1 MQLEVSGVSRTESHV
16 GVQADDELEA
26 RQRHDVAP
34 DKTRKVIRNID

>member
-16 GVQADDELEA
+16 GVQADELEA